1 MRQFLF
7 CSPCN
12 PEWERGCGGINK
24 TSPHQ
29 TRGILLKL
37 KAKITTIQ
45 DQVWWCHHDIS
56 YRGGPHYSIFFT
68 AYFDFFWIIDD
79 CTIHIWKKISVKYWY
94 CIMNFYRNG
103 LKAFSIMHF
112 QNVFLKLD
120 RLYYGLTDWL

>member
-79 CTIHIWKKISVKYWY
+79 CTIHIWKKISVKYYHEFLQKWLESFFS
-94 CIMNFYRNG
+94 N
-103 LKAFSIMHF
+103 AFSKCVPKVGQTM
-112 QNVFLKLD
+112 LWA
-120 RLYYGLTDWL
+120 DWLVVK